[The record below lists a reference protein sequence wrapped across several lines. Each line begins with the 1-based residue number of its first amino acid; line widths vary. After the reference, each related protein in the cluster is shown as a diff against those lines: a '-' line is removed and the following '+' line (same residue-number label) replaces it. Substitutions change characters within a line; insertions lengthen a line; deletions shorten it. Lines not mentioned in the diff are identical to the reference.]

1 MPETFASPPTTRP
14 GALPSRSES
23 VLEAIKHLI
32 LIGDLRPGAQLVEA
46 DLAER
51 LGVSKTPV
59 REALRTL
66 AGSGLVTISPYKGV
80 TVRTVDRE
88 LARAVYDMRLL
99 IEPVAAAR
107 TASAGGGTIVAS
119 GIAGGTAGA
128 DALGGAAG
136 TAVLGGGAAGAAVL
150 GGGGAVAGGAIGGS
164 TGALGGSTAGDGSP
178 DGSIAGGGTAG
189 GSIARGGAWHAAAAA
204 LDRADTAANGAD
216 RSLAN
221 RAFHRAIYAG
231 CGNPIL
237 VKVLDE
243 LQDQTAL
250 VSSMV
255 WNKTHSWEQEAAEH
269 RAILHACM
277 TGQPDLVRDLMRGHI
292 SSFVA
297 RSFPENEAD

>member
-1 MPETFASPPTTRP
+1 VPESVSPSSAPPSAPSTPPSAALRP

-32 LIGDLRPGAQLVEA
+32 LTGDLRSGAQLVETE
-46 DLAER
+46 LAER

-80 TVRTVDRE
+80 TVRIVDRE

-99 IEPVAAAR
+99 VEPVATAR
-107 TASAGGGTIVAS
+107 TAAS
-119 GIAGGTAGA
+119 GRGDWA
-128 DALGGAAG
+128 
-136 TAVLGGGAAGAAVL
+136 AAV
-150 GGGGAVAGGAIGGS
+150 
-164 TGALGGSTAGDGSP
+164 
-178 DGSIAGGGTAG
+178 
-189 GSIARGGAWHAAAAA
+189 AA
-204 LDRADTAANGAD
+204 LDRADTATDGAD
-216 RSLAN
+216 RSVAN
-221 RAFHRAIYAG
+221 RAFHRAVYAG

-250 VSSMV
+250 VSSMM
-255 WNKTHSWEQEAAEH
+255 WNKLHSWEQEAAEH
-269 RAILHACM
+269 RAILRACEE
-277 TGQPDLVRDLMRGHI
+277 GQADEVRDLMRGHI

-297 RSFPENEAD
+297 RSFPENEAR

>member
-1 MPETFASPPTTRP
+1 VPEPVSPSSAAAEVGGAGTGARAALPLPRP

-32 LIGDLRPGAQLVEA
+32 LIGDLRSGTPLVETE
-46 DLAER
+46 LAER

-80 TVRTVDRE
+80 AVRIVDRE

-99 IEPVAAAR
+99 VEPAATAR
-107 TASAGGGTIVAS
+107 TAAS
-119 GIAGGTAGA
+119 G
-128 DALGGAAG
+128 LGDW
-136 TAVLGGGAAGAAVL
+136 
-150 GGGGAVAGGAIGGS
+150 S
-164 TGALGGSTAGDGSP
+164 
-178 DGSIAGGGTAG
+178 
-189 GSIARGGAWHAAAAA
+189 AAAAA
-204 LDRADTAANGAD
+204 LDRADTAADGAE

-221 RAFHRAIYAG
+221 RAFHRAVYAG

-237 VKVLDE
+237 VKVLDD

-255 WNKTHSWEQEAAEH
+255 WSTMHSWEQEAAEH
-269 RAILHACM
+269 RAILRACEA
-277 TGQPDLVRDLMRGHI
+277 GQADVVRDLMRGHI